1 MAEARQVEVVPDVG
15 VTEDY
20 SCGYC
25 LQRFVYMTDPREL
38 PCSHVFCLPCL
49 QADVSDTLQCGI
61 CQ

>member
-1 MAEARQVEVVPDVG
+1 MAEAGESKSNSG
-15 VTEDY
+15 ITEDY

-49 QADVSDTLQCGI
+49 EEDVSDYIQC
-61 CQ
+61 Q